1 VLQEFLQMSRFSNA
15 ILVPLAAAVMVAGCA
30 TTPTAEV
37 TRFHLNQPIPK
48 DTLTVVPAA
57 GVDGTSLEFR
67 SYAGSVAQQFAALGF
82 PAAPNPDKSA
92 YTVSVN
98 ATQMARMA
106 PPRSSPVSVGFGGA
120 TGGSGFGMGGG
131 VSVPVGG
138 SGPSQINVNQVELQ
152 MKRRSDRSIV
162 WEGRAATQVASG
174 SANASLAASVPIL
187 TAALLKDFPGLSGQ
201 TITVKLPQGK

>member
-1 VLQEFLQMSRFSNA
+1 M
-15 ILVPLAAAVMVAGCA
+15 VPLAAAVMVAGCA
-30 TTPTAEV
+30 TTPTADV

-48 DTLTVVPAA
+48 DTLTVVPAT

-67 SYAGSVAQQFAALGF
+67 SYANSVAQQFAAIGF

-92 YTVSVN
+92 YIVSVN
-98 ATQMARMA
+98 ATQTGRMA

-138 SGPSQINVNQVELQ
+138 SGPSQVNFNQLELQ

-162 WEGRAATQVASG
+162 WEGRAATQAAAG